1 MEAVHDIL
9 ATIRQFLQSPLFRLG
24 SAPVTLWNLLQLVV
38 LFALLFYLSGKLR
51 NWIETHFLARTKMDP
66 GARQATGSIIRYAV
80 ISIGFVVILQTAGI
94 DLTAL
99 NVLAGAVG
107 IGLGFGLQNIVNNF
121 ISGIIILF
129 ERPIKVGDR
138 IVVGEVEGDVTHIGG
153 RSTTVVSNDNISIIV
168 PNSSFITE
176 NVVNWSHND
185 RKVRFKIP
193 VTVAYGS
200 DIDLVERLLLKVA
213 AENQDVL
220 KDPPPGI
227 RLMEFGDNG
236 LHIELRAWST
246 TLIHR
251 KGVLISK
258 LNIAIYRIFAEHG
271 IEIPYPRRD
280 IHLLQ
285 GETAFHSNV
294 TGQSPLRGE

>member
-1 MEAVHDIL
+1 MQSLFGQIRSTLDIKL
-9 ATIRQFLQSPLFRLG
+9 AHLG
-24 SAPVTLWNLLQLVV
+24 TTPVTLEALLKL
-38 LFALLFYLSGKLR
+38 LILLLLLFYLSGKLR
-51 NWIETHFLARTKMDP
+51 SLIADRLLSHTKMEM
-66 GARQATGSIIRYAV
+66 GARQAVGSIVRYLV
-80 ISIGFVVILQTAGI
+80 VVIGFVVILQTAGI

-121 ISGIIILF
+121 ISGLIILF

-153 RSTTVVSNDNISIIV
+153 RSTTVVTNDNISIIV
-168 PNSSFITE
+168 PNSNVITE
-176 NVVNWSHND
+176 NVINWSHND

-193 VTVAYGS
+193 VTVAYGT
-200 DIDLVERLLLKVA
+200 DIEQLERLLLQVA
-213 AENQDVL
+213 TDCPDVL
-220 KDPPPGI
+220 QEPPPGT
-227 RLMEFGDNG
+227 RLMAFGDYG
-236 LHIELRAWST
+236 LQYELRVWST

-258 LNIAIYRIFAEHG
+258 LNRAIYQAFREQG

-280 IHLLQ
+280 VAILHK
-285 GETAFHSNV
+285 
-294 TGQSPLRGE
+294 PLPSEPSVPDRP